1 MKIPIDKESVDKLR
15 IKLDK
20 GTNKN
25 EYTDLLLCAF
35 VLGLFTGLGLLAITL
50 AITSEIFKILI

>member
-35 VLGLFTGLGLLAITL
+35 VLGLFTGLGLLAIT
-50 AITSEIFKILI
+50 SERFKILI